1 MKHFELNGQIRKV
14 GNKAVIK
21 AFRRQGLVPCNLY
34 GQGMENVLFTVNA
47 KELKGLTNTPASY
60 IVDLVLDGKKKYV
73 AVAHEY
79 QWHPVTDECLHV
91 DFLAVSEDK
100 PIAIDVPLNL
110 TGHPVGVQAGGKF
123 TQLTRSI
130 RVSGLM
136 KDIPDVLDVDVTP
149 LGLDKRL
156 TVGEL
161 SFDKVNILTPKTTI
175 ICRVKTTRAMQQ
187 AATEAEPAAAPAA
200 E

>member
-1 MKHFELNGQIRKV
+1 M
-14 GNKAVIK
+14 
-21 AFRRQGLVPCNLY
+21 
-34 GQGMENVLFTVNA
+34 
-47 KELKGLTNTPASY
+47 
-60 IVDLVLDGKKKYV
+60 
-73 AVAHEY
+73 
-79 QWHPVTDECLHV
+79 

-100 PIAIDVPLNL
+100 PIAINVPLNL

-123 TQLTRSI
+123 SQLTRSI

-136 KDIPDVLDVDVTP
+136 KDLPDILDVDITP

-161 SFDKVNILTPKTTI
+161 SFEKIQILTPKTTI

-187 AATEAEPAAAPAA
+187 AAAEAEAAA